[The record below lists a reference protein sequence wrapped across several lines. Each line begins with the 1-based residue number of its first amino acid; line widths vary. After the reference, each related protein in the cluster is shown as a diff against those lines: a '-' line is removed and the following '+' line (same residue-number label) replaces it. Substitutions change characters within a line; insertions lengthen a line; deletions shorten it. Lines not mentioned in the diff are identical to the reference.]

1 MLKTFISEPT
11 SGTKYHKPF
20 NRFTKYLL
28 FRVVKNEVIYI
39 FGLHTTFKK
48 LFLFLLSIRISL
60 RTVLSIFSKQ
70 TEETTLT
77 IKMTETDKLSLFF
90 SNEFPFNKEGLEEF
104 VNTFLIKSYKKGEI
118 ILKNGKTENELRFLD
133 KGIVREYY
141 ANNDREKNINFHTN
155 TGFIT
160 DFSSFTH
167 ATATKK
173 YQKCLTDV
181 NLRVLFKE
189 KFLNFTNQYNCGKLF
204 IETIFQRI
212 VVNKETEELYFD
224 IMKTKPDWLLQIPQ
238 YHIASYLGI
247 TPETLSRI
255 RKRI

>member
-1 MLKTFISEPT
+1 MI
-11 SGTKYHKPF
+11 
-20 NRFTKYLL
+20 
-28 FRVVKNEVIYI
+28 
-39 FGLHTTFKK
+39 
-48 LFLFLLSIRISL
+48 
-60 RTVLSIFSKQ
+60 
-70 TEETTLT
+70 
-77 IKMTETDKLSLFF
+77 ETDKLSLFF

-104 VNTFLIKSYKKGEI
+104 VHTFVVKSYKKGEV
-118 ILKNGKTENELRFLD
+118 ILKNGNSEKELRFLD
-133 KGIVREYY
+133 RGIIREYY
-141 ANNDREKNINFHTN
+141 ASNDREKNINFYTN

-173 YQKCLTDV
+173 YQECLTDV
-181 NLRVLFKE
+181 DLRVLSKE
-189 KFLNFTNQYNCGKLF
+189 QFLNFTNQYNCGKLF

-212 VVNKETEELYFD
+212 VVNKETEEFNHFVNTAEELYLD
-224 IMKTKPDWLLQIPQ
+224 IMKNKPDWLLQIPQ